1 MKRWTVAVHRV
12 FAVLSFSESPYSKS
26 ATLFFLQT
34 VFQAASWKLREE
46 FVLAF
51 IVLMRLITVA
61 A

>member
-46 FVLAF
+46 LVLAF
-51 IVLMRLITVA
+51 VW
-61 A
+61 